1 MSLTNFAALT
11 NEQKTV
17 WSRQFW
23 AQARNYSFVNKFTG
37 TGENSMIQRITD
49 LKKDEKGARAVITLI
64 ADLIGDGTAGDSTLE
79 GKEEALKSYD
89 QVIRIDQLRH
99 ANEHEGRMAE
109 QKSVVTFREQ
119 SRDKLAYWMGDRL
132 DQMAFLT
139 LSGVS
144 YAFKNNG
151 APRVGSDLIN
161 LEFAADVVAPSA
173 ARHLR
178 WDASTG
184 LGAGNTGAVDTADVI
199 TYKSII
205 DLKAYAK
212 DNYIRGIR
220 GTGNEEYFHMFVTP
234 KVMAALKKDPDYIN
248 NLRNAGVR
256 GPSNELFAGASSS
269 VMVEG
274 VMIHDFRHV
283 FNTSGAASGSKWGAG
298 GLVDGARALFC
309 GAQALGF
316 ADIGDAYWV
325 EQGKDYENRQGI
337 SIGKIFGYLKPKFH
351 SIYSNSVED
360 FGVVA
365 VDYAQ

>member
-1 MSLTNFAALT
+1 MALTNFAALT
-11 NEQKTV
+11 DEQKTV

-23 AQARNYSFVNKFTG
+23 AQARNASFMNKFMG
-37 TGENSMIQRITD
+37 TSENSMIQRITE

-64 ADLIGDGTAGDSTLE
+64 ADLVGDGVAGDSTLE

-89 QVIRIDQLRH
+89 QVITIDQLRH

-119 SRDKLAYWMGDRL
+119 SKDKLAYWMGDRM
-132 DQMAFLT
+132 DQLALLT

-144 YAFKNNG
+144 YAFRNNG
-151 APRVGSDLIN
+151 APRVGSDLAN
-161 LEFAADVVAPSA
+161 LEYAAAVTAPTA
-173 ARHLR
+173 NRHLR
-178 WDASTG
+178 WDSVTG
-184 LGAGNTGAVDTADVI
+184 LQSGDTAVIDANDVI

-205 DLKAYAK
+205 DLKTFAK

-220 GTGNEEYFHMFVTP
+220 GAGNEEYFHLFVTP
-234 KVMAALKKDPDYIN
+234 KMMGYLKKDADYIA

-274 VMIHDFRHV
+274 VIVHEFRHV

-298 GLVDGARALFC
+298 GLVNGGRALFC

-337 SIGKIFGYLKPKFH
+337 SIGKIFGFLKPKFH
-351 SIYSNSVED
+351 SIYSETVED

-365 VDYAQ
+365 VDFAQ

>member
-1 MSLTNFAALT
+1 MALTNFAALT
-11 NEQKTV
+11 DEQKTV

-23 AQARNYSFVNKFTG
+23 AQARNASFMNKFMG
-37 TGENSMIQRITD
+37 TSENSMIQRITE

-64 ADLIGDGTAGDSTLE
+64 ADLVGDGVAGDSTLE

-89 QVIRIDQLRH
+89 QVITIDQLRH

-119 SRDKLAYWMGDRL
+119 SKDKLAYWMGDRM
-132 DQMAFLT
+132 DQLALLT

-144 YAFKNNG
+144 YAFRNNG
-151 APRVGSDLIN
+151 APRVGSDLAN
-161 LEFAADVVAPSA
+161 LEYAAAVTAPTA
-173 ARHLR
+173 NRHLR
-178 WDASTG
+178 WDSVTG
-184 LGAGNTGAVDTADVI
+184 LQSGDTAVIDANDVI

-205 DLKAYAK
+205 DLKTFAK

-220 GTGNEEYFHMFVTP
+220 GAGNEEYFHLFVTP
-234 KVMAALKKDPDYIN
+234 KMMGYLKKDADYIA

-274 VMIHDFRHV
+274 VIVHEFRHV

-298 GLVDGARALFC
+298 GLVNGGRALFC

-337 SIGKIFGYLKPKFH
+337 SIGKIFGFLKPKFH
-351 SIYSNSVED
+351 RIYSETVED

-365 VDYAQ
+365 VDFAQ

>member
-1 MSLTNFAALT
+1 MALTNFAALT
-11 NEQKTV
+11 DEQKTV

-23 AQARNYSFVNKFTG
+23 SAARNASFLNKFMG
-37 TGENSMIQRITD
+37 TSENSMIQRITE
-49 LKKDEKGARAVITLI
+49 LKKDEKGARAVITLV

-79 GKEEALKSYD
+79 GREEALKSYD
-89 QVIRIDQLRH
+89 QVITIDQLRH

-119 SRDKLAYWMGDRL
+119 SKDKLAYWIGDRL
-132 DQMAFLT
+132 DQMGFLT
-139 LSGVS
+139 LSGVDYS
-144 YAFKNNG
+144 FRNNG
-151 APRVGSDLIN
+151 AARVGSDLPN
-161 LEFAADVVAPSA
+161 LEFAAAVTAPSTN
-173 ARHLR
+173 RHFR
-178 WDASTG
+178 WDDTSGLVAGDTAQVAST
-184 LGAGNTGAVDTADVI
+184 DVL

-205 DLKAYAK
+205 DLKAAAK
-212 DNYIRGIR
+212 DYYIKGIR
-220 GTGNEEYFHMFVTP
+220 GAGNEEYFHMFVTP
-234 KVMAALKKDPDYIN
+234 KMMAHLKKDPDYLN

-274 VMIHDFRHV
+274 VAIHEFRHV

-298 GLVDGARALFC
+298 GLVNGGRALFC

-337 SIGKIFGYLKPKFH
+337 SIGKIFGFLKPKFH
-351 SIYSNSVED
+351 SIYSETTED
-360 FGVVA
+360 FGLLA
-365 VDYAQ
+365 VDYAF

>member
-1 MSLTNFAALT
+1 MALTNFAALT
-11 NEQKTV
+11 DEQKTV

-23 AQARNYSFVNKFTG
+23 AQARNASFMNKFMG
-37 TGENSMIQRITD
+37 TGENSMIQRITE
-49 LKKDEKGARAVITLI
+49 LKKDEKGARAVITLV
-64 ADLIGDGTAGDSTLE
+64 ADLIGDGVAGDSTLE

-119 SRDKLAYWMGDRL
+119 SKDKLAYWIGDRM

-139 LSGVS
+139 LAGVS
-144 YAFKNNG
+144 YSFRNNG

-161 LEFAADVVAPSA
+161 LEYANDVTAPTA
-173 ARHLR
+173 NRHLR
-178 WDASTG
+178 WDSVTG
-184 LGAGNTGAVDTADVI
+184 LQAGDTAVIDANDLI
-199 TYKSII
+199 TYKAII
-205 DLKAYAK
+205 DLKTFAK

-220 GTGNEEYFHMFVTP
+220 GAGNEEYFHLFVTP
-234 KVMAALKKDPDYIN
+234 KMMGHLKKDADYIA
-248 NLRNAGVR
+248 NLRSAGVR

-274 VMIHDFRHV
+274 VIVHEFRHV

-298 GLVDGARALFC
+298 GLVNGGRALFC

-325 EQGKDYENRQGI
+325 EQGKDYENRQAI
-337 SIGKIFGYLKPKFH
+337 SVGKIFGYLKPKFH
-351 SIYSNSVED
+351 SIYSNTVED

-365 VDYAQ
+365 VDFAQ